1 MQFGINKHKYIFS
14 KTDKIAWARKACAIH
29 GLWKNLQVLVYSKL
43 YEKNTWKNTRKFNYH
58 NYAGAKR
65 AHLVW

>member
-1 MQFGINKHKYIFS
+1 MKFGINKHKYIFS

-43 YEKNTWKNTRKFNYH
+43 YEKNTWKNTR
-58 NYAGAKR
+58 
-65 AHLVW
+65 